1 MRMLFAWDTGTHS
14 ASTPR
19 VAQVSVA
26 ALCSSKSTQT
36 LWRMG
41 SSCGEVVVVV
51 EEGEEAVEEEE
62 KAGVAVVSMVTRVND
77 RVTVAT
83 RTQVALLVQQTLT
96 RTRALCHRGRLS

>member
-1 MRMLFAWDTGTHS
+1 MFARAAGTHS

-36 LWRMG
+36 LSRMG

-51 EEGEEAVEEEE
+51 EEEGEEAVEEEE
-62 KAGVAVVSMVTRVND
+62 RAGVAVVSMVTRVNG

-96 RTRALCHRGRLS
+96 RTQALCHRGRLS

>member
-1 MRMLFAWDTGTHS
+1 MFARAAGTHS

-36 LWRMG
+36 LSRMG
-41 SSCGEVVVVV
+41 SSCGEEVVVGEE
-51 EEGEEAVEEEE
+51 EEGEEAEE
-62 KAGVAVVSMVTRVND
+62 KAGVAVVSMVTRVNG

-83 RTQVALLVQQTLT
+83 RTQVALLVPQTLT